1 MIAALQVLQSRFSS
15 QPSAAQSFSFEV
27 IDIDQHP
34 TLEAQYGDKVP
45 VLMSALE
52 PALLIDAHSDKGDGA
67 ESMAQ
72 TEICH
77 YFLDEAKLL
86 AHLGAPHGG

>member
-15 QPSAAQSFSFEV
+15 QPGAAHSFSLEV

-34 TLEAQYGDKVP
+34 ALEAQYGDKVP
-45 VLMSALE
+45 VLMSVLM
-52 PALLIDAHSDKGDGA
+52 PVLLIDAHSDKSDGA

-72 TEICH
+72 IEICH

-86 AHLGAPHGG
+86 AHLDAPHGG